1 MTKYTKGTVPFV
13 YFVDNLRVIH
23 NFHIINLSDA
33 VGLRDI
39 LYLCSPQQD
48 GITETN
54 NNHLY

>member
-1 MTKYTKGTVPFV
+1 MCTSPYTKGTVPSV

-39 LYLCSPQQD
+39 LYLCSPNRM
-48 GITETN
+48 G
-54 NNHLY
+54 